1 MSKTSRILRFALKH
15 WFKTLCL
22 LFIFYMFFFSE
33 HSVWRIMRLHAQEDE
48 LRREIRQYE
57 DSVVNYQ
64 RRIDQVSVD
73 NEALERHAR
82 ERLHMRRENEDLYL
96 FDK

>member
-1 MSKTSRILRFALKH
+1 MSQTKSILRFALKH
-15 WFKTLCL
+15 WFKTLCA
-22 LFIFYMFFFSE
+22 LFLFYMVFISE

-82 ERLHMRRENEDLYL
+82 ERLYMHKENEDLYL
-96 FDK
+96 IEE

>member
-1 MSKTSRILRFALKH
+1 MYKTSRVLRFALKH

>member
-1 MSKTSRILRFALKH
+1 MSKTSRVLRFALKH

-73 NEALERHAR
+73 NEALECHAR
-82 ERLHMRRENEDLYL
+82 EQLHMRRENEDLYL